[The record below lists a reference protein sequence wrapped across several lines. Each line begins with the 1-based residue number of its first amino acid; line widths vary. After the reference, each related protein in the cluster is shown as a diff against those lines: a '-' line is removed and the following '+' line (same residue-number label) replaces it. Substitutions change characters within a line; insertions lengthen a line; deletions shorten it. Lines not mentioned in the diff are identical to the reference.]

1 MTLSSF
7 FLLPFFHQKSCK
19 ARKQTNGLHYLID
32 LNRVFRRAAAQSNAQ
47 LDPIFDYF
55 QARLS
60 PPQFPGQ
67 DDVQFLGSL
76 VDIEYRIEWPFD
88 AFFDAPALDKYRR
101 LFRCLISV
109 KKVQSALQA
118 SWMAQS
124 NSWKAQQHPRNR
136 AAPSKDGSL
145 ALIWSRRS
153 LMAFFVD
160 NLQFYLQAD
169 VIDTQYA
176 AFKTKVQDTQ
186 DFDTIKALHEE
197 FLATTSSQC
206 FLTVRSISSALA
218 EALEYCY
225 KFTVQLN
232 QTMLSGGTASL
243 KAAHDSFEVVFFSS
257 LFVGFFGP
265 SLFCFVLFF
274 SKSPHLIYS
283 TLRSGCRSSSR
294 RCQWCRGA

>member
-1 MTLSSF
+1 MTISSNNNEQKRWRTEPCF
-7 FLLPFFHQKSCK
+7 YLRLFL
-19 ARKQTNGLHYLID
+19 AD
-32 LNRVFRRAAAQSNAQ
+32 LNQIFRRAAAQSNAQ

-60 PPQFPGQ
+60 SPQFPGQ

-88 AFFDAPALDKYRR
+88 AFIDAAAMDKYQR

-124 NSWKAQQHPRNR
+124 NAWKARQHPRNR
-136 AAPSKDGSL
+136 EAASKDESRT
-145 ALIWSRRS
+145 LIWSRRS

-176 AFKTKVQDTQ
+176 AFKTKVQETL

-197 FLATTSSQC
+197 FLTTTSAQC
-206 FLTVRSISSALA
+206 FLTAKPISSALA

-232 QTMLSGGTASL
+232 QTTLPGGTASL
-243 KAAHDSFEVVFFSS
+243 KAAHESFEV
-257 LFVGFFGP
+257 LFI
-265 SLFCFVLFF
+265 LFF
-274 SKSPHLIYS
+274 LFFFFFLSIQHFISQLCS
-283 TLRSGCRSSSR
+283 TLRGDCRSFSR
-294 RCQWCRGA
+294 HCQWDRGV